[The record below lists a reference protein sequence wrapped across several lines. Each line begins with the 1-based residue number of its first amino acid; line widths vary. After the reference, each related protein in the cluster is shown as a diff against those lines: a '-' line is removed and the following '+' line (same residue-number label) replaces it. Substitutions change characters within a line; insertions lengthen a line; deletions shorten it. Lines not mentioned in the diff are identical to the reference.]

1 MHDKKNKPTPQLN
14 DQKATWGW
22 VLYDW
27 GNSAFATTVLAGFFP
42 IFFKEYWSAG
52 VDATI
57 SSARLGFTNSAA
69 GLFVAILA
77 PILGAI
83 ADRGTFKKNFLF
95 IFTLLGIITTA
106 MLYSVGQGAW
116 QNAVLLFALANI
128 GFSGAIIFYDA
139 LITDIASADRMHTV
153 SAKGY
158 AFGYLGG
165 GLLFALNAYMTQ
177 NPQTFGLT
185 SATEAV
191 QFSFIS
197 VAIWW
202 AIFAIPL
209 FIWVKESSN
218 PQTES
223 GARMIIAG
231 LSQLRETVRDIRHHK
246 TVVLF
251 LFAYW
256 FYIDGVGT
264 VIRMAVDYGMSIGFD
279 SNTLLSTL
287 ILTQLVGFPSALLF
301 GFLGNRIGAK
311 SGIFIG
317 ITIYVF
323 ICIGGAFMQ
332 TPTEFYLLGIMVG
345 IAQGGIQALSR
356 SYFALLIPPDK
367 SAEYFGFYNMLGK
380 FAAVLGPAIMGGVG
394 LLVYTMG
401 YNSNIASRLSI
412 SAIALLFIVGGTL
425 LYFVDEQKGQEET
438 AYISAS

>member
-1 MHDKKNKPTPQLN
+1 MPKTKPSLNNK
-14 DQKATWGW
+14 KATYGW

-27 GNSAFATTVLAGFFP
+27 GNSAFATTVLSGFFP
-42 IFFKEYWSAG
+42 IFFKQYWSAG

-83 ADRGTFKKNFLF
+83 ADRGTFKKNFLCM
-95 IFTLLGIITTA
+95 FTILGVITTA
-106 MLYSVGQGAW
+106 MLYWVGQGDW
-116 QNAVLLFALANI
+116 QNAVLLFTLANI
-128 GFSGAIIFYDA
+128 GFSGGIIFYDA
-139 LITDIASADRMHTV
+139 LITDVASDDRMHTI
-153 SAKGY
+153 SARGY

-165 GLLFALNAYMTQ
+165 GLLFAVNAYMTQ
-177 NPQTFGLT
+177 SPQTFGLT
-185 SATEAV
+185 SAAEGV

-202 AIFAIPL
+202 AVFAIPL
-209 FIWVKESSN
+209 FLWVKESSA

-223 GARMIIAG
+223 GLRMISAG
-231 LSQLRETVRDIRHHK
+231 LAQLRDTIKEISQHK

-251 LFAYW
+251 LLAYW

-279 SNTLLSTL
+279 SGTLLGTL
-287 ILTQLVGFPSALLF
+287 LMTQLVGFPAALIF
-301 GFLGNRIGAK
+301 GYLGNRIGAK
-311 SGIFIG
+311 RSIFISIG
-317 ITIYVF
+317 IYMF

-332 TPTEFYLLGIMVG
+332 TTTEFYLLGILVG

-356 SYFALLIPPDK
+356 SYYALLIPIDK

-394 LLVYTMG
+394 LIAHSLG
-401 YNSNIASRLSI
+401 YNSNTASRISI
-412 SAIALLFIVGGTL
+412 SAIAILFMIGGTL
-425 LYFVDEQKGQEET
+425 LYFVNEEKGKKE
-438 AYISAS
+438 ARHLSA

>member
-1 MHDKKNKPTPQLN
+1 MPDTHKTPPSLN
-14 DQKATWGW
+14 NAKATWGW

-42 IFFKEYWSAG
+42 LFFKQYWSAG

-83 ADRGTFKKNFLF
+83 ADRGTFKKNFLL
-95 IFTLLGIITTA
+95 IFTILGIITTA
-106 MLYSVGQGAW
+106 MLYWVGQGDW
-116 QNAVLLFALANI
+116 QNAVLMFTLANI
-128 GFSGAIIFYDA
+128 GFSGGIIFYDS
-139 LITDIASADRMHTV
+139 LITNIASAERMHTV

-165 GLLFALNAYMTQ
+165 GLLFAVNAYMTQ
-177 NPQTFGLT
+177 CPETFGL
-185 SATEAV
+185 ANAAEAV

-202 AIFAIPL
+202 GVFAIPL
-209 FIWVKESSN
+209 FLWVKESDHA
-218 PQTES
+218 QTES
-223 GARMIIAG
+223 GLRMIKAG
-231 LSQLRETVRDIRHHK
+231 LAQLRDTLQDIRHHK

-251 LFAYW
+251 LLAYW

-279 SNTLLSTL
+279 SGTLLSAL
-287 ILTQLVGFPSALLF
+287 LVSQLVGFPAALIF
-301 GFLGNRIGAK
+301 GVLGNRMGAK
-311 SGIFIG
+311 GAIFIS
-317 ITIYVF
+317 ITIYLF
-323 ICIGGAFMQ
+323 ICVGGAFMQ
-332 TPTEFYLLGIMVG
+332 TANEFYILGIFVG

-356 SYFALLIPPDK
+356 SYYALLIPADK

-394 LLVYTMG
+394 LLAHDLG
-401 YNSNIASRLSI
+401 YSSNTASRISI
-412 SAIALLFIVGGTL
+412 SAIGILFIIGGTL
-425 LYFVDEQKGQEET
+425 LYFVDEQKGKEE
-438 AYISAS
+438 AAHLSA